1 LFPQNII
8 GCNVTTREQY
18 FCVTYL
24 PSKKEKRHNSWHFP
38 QIARLFASRDD
49 MKTLSAIA
57 QAHPNIAKA
66 IFENA

>member
-1 LFPQNII
+1 
-8 GCNVTTREQY
+8 
-18 FCVTYL
+18 L
-24 PSKKEKRHNSWHFP
+24 PSKKEKCHNSWHFP